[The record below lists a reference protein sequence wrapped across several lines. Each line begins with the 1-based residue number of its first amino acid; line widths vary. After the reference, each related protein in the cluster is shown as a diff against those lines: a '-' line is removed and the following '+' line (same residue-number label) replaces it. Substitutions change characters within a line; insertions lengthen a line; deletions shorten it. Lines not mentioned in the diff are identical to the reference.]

1 MYLSHLSL
9 HDFRNFSQLS
19 LTLGRGL
26 YLFHGENAQGKTNL
40 LEAVAM
46 LATSNSFHATSDRE
60 VVNWDAPDHIARV
73 NARVERSEDEVKIEI
88 VIIDPLPA
96 SSNGTSPAI
105 PQANGQR
112 KRIKINGVPKKAADL
127 VGQVTVVLFAPADL
141 RLVDGAP
148 EDRRRFLDRAL
159 CQVRPQYCIALQK
172 YRKVVTQ
179 RSALLKRIREN
190 QEDPRMLD
198 YLDDRLTEWANIIVF
213 ERQRM
218 VQALNQHVDR
228 LQDTISGGR
237 ERLPIARPSISTPTG
252 TRSKPSKASA
262 CNSKRR
268 AAKKSTRVS
277 ACSATTETTWNSWST
292 TSTCSPTAR
301 EASSAQPPSPP
312 NWPNSPTCATAPARN
327 LCCSSTTSSANSTS
341 PGAATSCAWFSN
353 TSKC

>member
-1 MYLSHLSL
+1 
-9 HDFRNFSQLS
+9 
-19 LTLGRGL
+19 
-26 YLFHGENAQGKTNL
+26 
-40 LEAVAM
+40 M

-237 ERLPIARPSISTPTG
+237 ERLQIAYRPSFYFDPNWNTLEALEGFRLQLKEARRKEIYQGVCLLGPHRDDLEFLVNDVNMLTYGSRGQQRTAALSTKLAELAYMRDSTGQEPLLLLDDVFSELDIARRGYVLRMVLEHEQVLMTTTDFSGFPEEILE
-252 TRSKPSKASA
+252 KAHRYKVVA
-262 CNSKRR
+262 GK
-268 AAKKSTRVS
+268 V
-277 ACSATTETTWNSWST
+277 
-292 TSTCSPTAR
+292 
-301 EASSAQPPSPP
+301 
-312 NWPNSPTCATAPARN
+312 
-327 LCCSSTTSSANSTS
+327 
-341 PGAATSCAWFSN
+341 FD
-353 TSKC
+353 